1 MVRVRV
7 RLMGFL
13 STQAGVEETEV
24 ELKGR
29 TVGDLMR
36 ELVGRFGRA
45 FKESVIDPALGTP
58 APRVIISV
66 NGVEVGCLRQLDT
79 ELRNGDVVDI
89 IPIVHGG

>member
-1 MVRVRV
+1 MVRIRV

-36 ELVGRFGRA
+36 ELVGRFGNA
-45 FKESVIDPALGTP
+45 FEESVIDPALGTP